1 MAKNLGTIN
10 THPVER
16 RVGKDIA
23 TMYKRRSD
31 ATINNLTY
39 CSYVFYELCFDRSRP
54 AENTDQESF

>member
-23 TMYKRRSD
+23 AMYKRRSD
-31 ATINNLTY
+31 ATNEQPHIL
-39 CSYVFYELCFDRSRP
+39 FLCIL
-54 AENTDQESF
+54 